1 MNKQKQNELLIDLL
15 IDYAVQ
21 QKKLHIHNHK
31 HCLNVAVES
40 IPREHLLS
48 VSEAFQAELKA
59 RCKDEPKLFNLIM
72 DSLNMDSC
80 IKG

>member
-1 MNKQKQNELLIDLL
+1 MDKQKQNELLIDLL
-15 IDYAVQ
+15 IDYAIQ

-31 HCLNVAVES
+31 YCLNVAAQN
-40 IPREHLLS
+40 IPKEHLLD
-48 VSEAFQAELKA
+48 VSDAFQAELKA
-59 RCKDEPKLFNLIM
+59 RCKDQPKLFNLIM

>member
-1 MNKQKQNELLIDLL
+1 MDKQKQNELLIDLL
-15 IDYAVQ
+15 IDYAIQ

-31 HCLNVAVES
+31 YCLNVAAQN
-40 IPREHLLS
+40 IPKEHLLD
-48 VSEAFQAELKA
+48 VSDAFQSELKA
-59 RCKDEPKLFNLIM
+59 RCKDQPKLFNLIM